1 MHRKKFEDIRKMKNF
16 YIKTAITNLK
26 KNARLYIPQIISGA
40 VMFSIFYIMLSLS
53 KEDRLLSARGA
64 RYIPTF
70 MSIGCIIIVLLSIVM
85 AFYSNGFLMKQ
96 RRREYGLYNV
106 LGLEKKHVI
115 LIMFIENV
123 FSFLGQLIT
132 GSVIG
137 ICFYRLSTLVISKI
151 IKTGS
156 LADSKFFSL
165 IVLLVSIIVFGFI
178 FILTL
183 IYNVISVLRLN
194 PVDLLK
200 ASATGEK
207 EPKVKWLLFILGI
220 LCLGIGYVMA
230 LIIESP
236 VTAIFGF
243 FIAVILVIFGTY
255 FLFTAGS
262 IFVLKVLKKNKNYY
276 YRPDHMISIS
286 GMLYRMKQNA
296 AGLASIALLATGVLI
311 MISTTAAM
319 YGGVEKSIEQQYP
332 QDVYFK
338 VYFFHREPE
347 GENKKISYDEAEALF
362 RKSAAEAGL
371 NVTMF
376 TEEKYFETGYILNGN
391 ELKCEMSNPDT
402 STFYESGLSDPRVKC
417 ITFLDTECYNTLSGN
432 KLVLNNDEMALG
444 KLSSGSWNP
453 ASIKIADMVL
463 TNKETIENPPISSEV
478 ASVVDC
484 YLMVVNEENF
494 EKIFKD
500 QEEKYGKVNED
511 EIHNGTRK
519 AVDQVTDKLEGNI
532 NYASQMTIR
541 FAANVEGPEE
551 KIKELYSIFTSNVS
565 DLTDDEDYYASINW
579 SSAVGMR
586 GDLYDMNGSLM
597 FLGMLLSLV
606 CLISTAIIIYY
617 KQISEGY
624 EDRNNFQ
631 IMQKVGLTKEEI
643 KKTIGNQILTVFFLP
658 LIIAGIHTIVAYPM
672 VKNIMKLFAMASEQM
687 LLSCIGIVFA
697 IFALVYVVI
706 YRITAKT
713 YYKIVK

>member
-1 MHRKKFEDIRKMKNF
+1 MKNF
-16 YIKTAITNLK
+16 YIKTAFTNLK

-40 VMFSIFYIMLSLS
+40 VMFSIFYIMLALS
-53 KEDRLLSARGA
+53 REDRLLSARGA

-123 FSFLGQLIT
+123 FSFLGQLII

-137 ICFYRLSTLVISKI
+137 ICFYRMSTLLISKI
-151 IKTGS
+151 IKTSS
-156 LADSKFFSL
+156 LADSVFFNP
-165 IVLLVSIIVFGFI
+165 IVLLVSVIVFGFI
-178 FILTL
+178 FVLTL

-207 EPKVKWLLFILGI
+207 EPKIKWLLFILGI

-243 FIAVILVIFGTY
+243 FVAVILVIFGTY

-332 QDVYFK
+332 QDVYFRVHFYK
-338 VYFFHREPE
+338 RAPE
-347 GENKKISYDEAEALF
+347 TETKKISYDEAEALF
-362 RKSAAEAGL
+362 RKSAADAGL

-376 TEEKYFETGYILNGN
+376 TEEKYFETGYILDGN

-417 ITFLDTECYNTLSGN
+417 ITFLDTECYNTLTGN
-432 KLVLNNDEMALG
+432 ELVLNNDEMALG
-444 KLSSGSWNP
+444 KLGSGSWNP
-453 ASIKIADMVL
+453 ESVIIAGMEL
-463 TNKETIENPPISSEV
+463 NNKETIENPPISSEV

-511 EIHNGTRK
+511 EVHNGTRK

-532 NYASQMTIR
+532 NYASQMTVR
-541 FAANVEGPEE
+541 FAANVEGPED
-551 KIKELYSIFTSNVS
+551 KIKELYSIFTSNVN
-565 DLTDDEDYYASINW
+565 DLIDYEDYYASINW

>member
-1 MHRKKFEDIRKMKNF
+1 MKNF

-40 VMFSIFYIMLSLS
+40 VMFSIFYIMLALTT
-53 KEDRLLSARGA
+53 EDTLLRARGA

-115 LIMFIENV
+115 LIMFIENM
-123 FSFLGQLIT
+123 FSFLGQLLI

-151 IKTGS
+151 IKINA
-156 LADSKFFSL
+156 LADSEFFSP
-165 IVLLVSIIVFGFI
+165 IELLVSIIVFGFI
-178 FILTL
+178 FVLTL
-183 IYNVISVLRLN
+183 IYNVVSVLRLN

-200 ASATGEK
+200 SSSTGEK
-207 EPKVKWLLFILGI
+207 EPKVKWLLFVLGI
-220 LCLGIGYVMA
+220 LCLSVGYVMA

-236 VTAIFGF
+236 VTATLAF
-243 FIAVILVIFGTY
+243 FAAVILVIFGTY

-262 IFVLKVLKKNKNYY
+262 IFVLKVLKKNKKYY
-276 YRPDHMISIS
+276 YRPDHMISVS

-311 MISTTAAM
+311 MISTTVAM

-338 VYFFHREPE
+338 VNIFQRKPE
-347 GENKKISYDEAEALF
+347 GEHKKISYDEAESFF
-362 RKSAAEAGL
+362 RKSADEAGL

-376 TEEKYFETGYILNGN
+376 TEEKFFETGYILDGN

-417 ITFLDTECYNTLSGN
+417 ITFLDTECYNNLTGN
-432 KLVLNNDEMALG
+432 KLELSNDEMALG
-444 KLSSGSWNP
+444 SLGSGSWNP
-453 ASIKIADMVL
+453 ESIKIADMEL
-463 TNKETIENPPISSEV
+463 KSKETIENPPISSEV
-478 ASVVDC
+478 ASVVEC

-500 QEEKYGKVNED
+500 QEEKYGKGIGDED
-511 EIHNGTRK
+511 YNGTRK
-519 AVDQVTDKLEGNI
+519 AVDQVTDKLEGSR

-551 KIKELYSIFTSNVS
+551 NISELYRIFVDKVS
-565 DLTDDEDYYASINW
+565 AITDDDYYTNVNW

>member
-1 MHRKKFEDIRKMKNF
+1 MKNF
-16 YIKTAITNLK
+16 YIKTAFTNLK

-40 VMFSIFYIMLSLS
+40 VMFSIFYIMLALS
-53 KEDRLLSARGA
+53 REDRLLSARGA

-123 FSFLGQLIT
+123 FSFLGQLII

-137 ICFYRLSTLVISKI
+137 ICFYRMSTLLISKI
-151 IKTGS
+151 IKTSS
-156 LADSKFFSL
+156 LADSVFFNP
-165 IVLLVSIIVFGFI
+165 IVLLVSVIVFGFI
-178 FILTL
+178 FVLTL
-183 IYNVISVLRLN
+183 IYNVISILRLN

-207 EPKVKWLLFILGI
+207 EPKIKWLLFILGI

-243 FIAVILVIFGTY
+243 FVAVILVIFGTC

-362 RKSAAEAGL
+362 RKSAADAGIK
-371 NVTMF
+371 VTMF
-376 TEEKYFETGYILNGN
+376 TEERFFETGYILDGN

-417 ITFLDTECYNTLSGN
+417 ITFLDTECYNTLTGN
-432 KLVLNNDEMALG
+432 KLELSDDEMALG
-444 KLSSGSWNP
+444 SLGSGSWNP
-453 ASIKIADMVL
+453 ESIKIADMEL

-484 YLMVVNEENF
+484 YLMVVNEDNF

-511 EIHNGTRK
+511 EVHNGTRK

-532 NYASQMTIR
+532 NYASQMTVR
-541 FAANVEGPEE
+541 FAANVEGPED
-551 KIKELYSIFTSNVS
+551 KIKELYSIFTSNVN
-565 DLTDDEDYYASINW
+565 DLIDYEDYYASINW

>member
-1 MHRKKFEDIRKMKNF
+1 MKNF

-40 VMFSIFYIMLSLS
+40 VMFSIFYIMLALTT
-53 KEDRLLSARGA
+53 EDTLLRARGA

-70 MSIGCIIIVLLSIVM
+70 MSIGCVIIVLLSIVM

-123 FSFLGQLIT
+123 ISFLGQLII
-132 GSVIG
+132 GVVIG
-137 ICFYRLSTLVISKI
+137 ICFYRLSTLIISKI
-151 IKTGS
+151 IKISS
-156 LADSKFFSL
+156 LADSKFFSP

-178 FILTL
+178 FVLTL

-220 LCLGIGYVMA
+220 LCLSVGYVMA

-236 VTAIFGF
+236 VTAMFGF
-243 FIAVILVIFGTY
+243 FAAVILVIFGTY

-262 IFVLKVLKKNKNYY
+262 IFVLKGLKKNKNYY

-311 MISTTAAM
+311 MISTTVAM

-338 VYFFHREPE
+338 VYFFNREPE
-347 GENKKISYDEAEALF
+347 GENRRISYDEAETLF
-362 RKSAAEAGL
+362 RKSADEAGL

-376 TEEKYFETGYILNGN
+376 TEEKYFETGYILDGN

-402 STFYESGLSDPRVKC
+402 STYYESGLSDPRVKC
-417 ITFLDTECYNTLSGN
+417 ITFLDTECYNTLTGN
-432 KLVLNNDEMALG
+432 RLELSNDEMALG
-444 KLSSGSWNP
+444 SLGSGSWNP
-453 ASIKIADMVL
+453 ASIKIADMEL

-500 QEEKYGKVNED
+500 QEEKYG
-511 EIHNGTRK
+511 
-519 AVDQVTDKLEGNI
+519 

-551 KIKELYSIFTSNVS
+551 NLSELYSIFVDKASA
-565 DLTDDEDYYASINW
+565 LTDDYYTNVNW
-579 SSAVGMR
+579 SSAEGMR
-586 GDLYDMNGSLM
+586 NDLYDMNGSLM

>member
-1 MHRKKFEDIRKMKNF
+1 MKNF

-26 KNARLYIPQIISGA
+26 KNARLYIPQLLSGA
-40 VMFSIFYIMLSLS
+40 VMFSIFYIMLALS
-53 KEDRLLSARGA
+53 TEDNLLHARGA

-70 MSIGCIIIVLLSIVM
+70 MSIGCVIIVILSVVM

-96 RRREYGLYNV
+96 RKREYGLYNV

-123 FSFLGQLIT
+123 LSFVGQLIIGT
-132 GSVIG
+132 VIG
-137 ICFYRLSTLVISKI
+137 VCFYRLSTLLISKI
-151 IKTGS
+151 IKTDTLS
-156 LADSKFFSL
+156 DSEFFSPKALVIAIMVFL
-165 IVLLVSIIVFGFI
+165 IIFG
-178 FILTL
+178 LTL
-183 IYNVISVLRLN
+183 AYNIISVLKLN

-200 ASATGEK
+200 ASASGEK
-207 EPKVKWLLFILGI
+207 EPKIKWVLFILGV
-220 LCLGIGYVMA
+220 LFLGAGYFLA

-236 VTAIFGF
+236 VTAMFAF
-243 FIAVILVIFGTY
+243 FVAVILVIFGTY
-255 FLFTAGS
+255 FLLTAGS
-262 IFVLKVLKKNKNYY
+262 IFVLKVLKKNKKYY
-276 YRPDHMISIS
+276 YRPEHMISIS

-311 MISTTAAM
+311 MISTTVAM

-338 VYFFHREPE
+338 VYFVNHESG
-347 GENKKISYDEAEALF
+347 GESRQLSYDEAEDLF
-362 RKSAAEAGL
+362 RESSDEAGL

-376 TEEKYFETGYILNGN
+376 TEEEYFETGYILDGN
-391 ELKCEMSNPDT
+391 ELKCDMSNPNT
-402 STFYESGLSDPRVKC
+402 STFYESGLSDPRVRC
-417 ITFLDTECYNTLSGN
+417 ITFLDTDCYNKLSGN
-432 KLVLNNDEMALG
+432 NLVLSDSELALG
-444 KLSSGSWNP
+444 VLSSGSWNP
-453 ASIKIADMVL
+453 ESVKIADMEL
-463 TNKETIENPPISSEV
+463 TNKETIKNPPISSEV

-484 YLMVVNEENF
+484 YLMVVNRENF
-494 EKIFKD
+494 EKIFRD
-500 QEEKYGKVNED
+500 QQEKYG
-511 EIHNGTRK
+511 
-519 AVDQVTDKLEGNI
+519 
-532 NYASQMTIR
+532 NYASQMMNT
-541 FAANVEGPEE
+541 FAANVDGPEE
-551 KIKELYSIFTSNVS
+551 NKKELFNIFVDKVS
-565 DLTDDEDYYASINW
+565 ELTDEDHYTNVNW
-579 SSAVGMR
+579 SSAAGR
-586 GDLYDMNGSLM
+586 REDLYDMNGSLM

-658 LIIAGIHTIVAYPM
+658 LIIAGIHTLVAYPM
-672 VKNIMKLFAMASEQM
+672 VKNIMKLFALASEQM
-687 LLSCIGIVFA
+687 LLACIGVVFA
-697 IFALVYVVI
+697 IFAIVYIII